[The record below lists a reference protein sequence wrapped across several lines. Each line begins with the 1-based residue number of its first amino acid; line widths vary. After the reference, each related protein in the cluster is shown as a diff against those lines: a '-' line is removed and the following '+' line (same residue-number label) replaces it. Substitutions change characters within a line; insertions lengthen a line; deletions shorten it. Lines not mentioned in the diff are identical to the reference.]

1 MRGTVSFLGQDIT
14 RRLGARS
21 ATTLGIAHIPED
33 RQRDG
38 MIGEFDIAE
47 NMVLDSYYDEPYSH
61 GITHGLA
68 GGAQGVRQERHRF
81 RRAHA
86 LDLQPRRPP
95 LRRQPAEADRGARAV
110 AATSSW

>member
-1 MRGTVSFLGQDIT
+1 MRGTVTFLGKDIT
-14 RRLGARS
+14 RASARERHQV
-21 ATTLGIAHIPED
+21 GIAHVPED
-33 RQRDG
+33 RQRAG

-47 NMVLDSYYDEPYSH
+47 NMVLDSYYAEPYSH
-61 GITHGLA
+61 RRRHGL
-68 GGAQGVRQERHRF
+68 GRGAQGVRQERHRF

-86 LDLQPRRPP
+86 VDLQPRRPP